1 MRTSLSAGLYGSKHQ
16 FAKSGNYTP
25 LKEQF
30 KLNMRKRKKA
40 LYSRLYVGL
49 LAAALLA
56 ELEEAAE
63 ALRAA
68 LES

>member
-1 MRTSLSAGLYGSKHQ
+1 M
-16 FAKSGNYTP
+16 
-25 LKEQF
+25 
-30 KLNMRKRKKA
+30 NMRKRKKA

>member
-1 MRTSLSAGLYGSKHQ
+1 MHR
-16 FAKSGNYTP
+16 SGNLQSSEIT
-25 LKEQF
+25 LSEEQF

-63 ALRAA
+63 ALRVA